1 MESERSCRIL
11 ADKIITILERGF
23 VLSDDAVH
31 YIESTFPNPSL
42 ESLRAAIKDEDGSE
56 IGPFYELLFFPDAFM
71 QMELEDILKTENYTK
86 EDEKTVLDM
95 LVSRLPETP
104 VHFPDARGT
113 LYLRI
118 PEWTAEQ
125 FISRLKVYK
134 QLEDRI
140 SRSVDTNVPGEKRNG
155 VRIKFRNS
163 RFVQTEKRIS
173 FFCAY
178 FEKLKDSCKECLDL
192 MISLFEESDDNRD
205 IYQTLVEKKRFY
217 FQSAL
222 KALRYAQMLQ
232 YENME
237 TLFAQGVRV
246 TYADKQDA
254 ERKMEIIDKVSRSV
268 FGKTE
273 CFQKPD
279 EIVEAS
285 EYQIVD

>member
-1 MESERSCRIL
+1 MESERRCRIL
-11 ADKIITILERGF
+11 ADKIETILERGF

-31 YIESTFPNPSL
+31 YIDSTFPNPSP
-42 ESLRAAIKDEDGSE
+42 EDLRVAIKDEDGSE
-56 IGPFYELLFFPDAFM
+56 IEPLYELLFFPDAFM
-71 QMELEDILKTENYTK
+71 QMELEDILKIEDYTK

-104 VHFPDARGT
+104 VHFPDTRGT

-118 PEWTAEQ
+118 PEWTAAQ

-134 QLEDRI
+134 QLDARI
-140 SRSVDTNVPGEKRNG
+140 SRCIDTHFPEEKRSG

-163 RFVQTEKRIS
+163 RFVQTEKRVS
-173 FFCAY
+173 FFCTY

-205 IYQTLVEKKRFY
+205 IYQTLVEKKRYY

-222 KALRYAQMLQ
+222 KASRYAQMLQ
-232 YENME
+232 KENME

-246 TYADKQDA
+246 TYVDKQDA
-254 ERKMEIIDKVSRSV
+254 ERKMEIIDKISHSV
-268 FGKTE
+268 VGKTE
-273 CFQKPD
+273 YFQKPD
-279 EIVEAS
+279 EIIEAS
-285 EYQIVD
+285 EYRLRE